1 MLCCCKIVHFIFIIF
16 LFLEWGLNLNKT
28 FSYSTALVNNELQ
41 FVFSLSASKTPLSAT
56 LSNFVSLF
64 LSHVYFESE
73 QNCTCVLFQTLSTH
87 TLPTVMQGV
96 NHRRPDT
103 CPTTTFLAW
112 NSLCVS
118 RTRDWKDNALS
129 LSLLAHSNDILLSWN
144 TTIFLSWELFFLS
157 YFFPFFLLYFYL
169 IETAV
174 RLMES

>member
-103 CPTTTFLAW
+103 CPTSTFLAW
-112 NSLCVS
+112 NILCVS

-129 LSLLAHSNDILLSWN
+129 LSSPTL
-144 TTIFLSWELFFLS
+144 TTSCSPETPPF
-157 YFFPFFLLYFYL
+157 FFPGNFSFFRISFHFFFC
-169 IETAV
+169 TFT
-174 RLMES
+174 